1 MNKEEKVLTTG
12 TAVLCKLAL
21 HRLQCPSLLPLSFP
35 TCIHYTG
42 YSAPLFSLSLSLPAS
57 TTQATVPL
65 SLPASVTSNHVAIVM
80 LEVTDASCH
89 IVSIIL
95 HPFSLHTSV
104 KVSVCEKEDR

>member
-21 HRLQCPSLLPLSFP
+21 HRLQCPSLLPP
-35 TCIHYTG
+35 
-42 YSAPLFSLSLSLPAS
+42 SL
-57 TTQATVPL
+57 PL

>member
-1 MNKEEKVLTTG
+1 MCVMNKEEKVLTTG
-12 TAVLCKLAL
+12 TAVVNW
-21 HRLQCPSLLPLSFP
+21 
-35 TCIHYTG
+35 HYTG
-42 YSAPLFSLSLSLPAS
+42 YSAPLFSLPSSLSLP
-57 TTQATVPL
+57 T
-65 SLPASVTSNHVAIVM
+65 SVTSNHVAIVM